1 MLTCA
6 YTRPAIA
13 IGDRAARLVADLYRL
28 DNCFDLTDRWVFPTI
43 ACMSPVKRGETLP
56 IHNRIRVL
64 RAERGMS
71 RADLAALIEVNPQTV
86 GALERGDHYPSLDL
100 AFRICDV
107 FDLPV
112 EAVFSRTEFAP
123 LSGQVYRRDMGGD

>member
-1 MLTCA
+1 M
-6 YTRPAIA
+6 
-13 IGDRAARLVADLYRL
+13 G
-28 DNCFDLTDRWVFPTI
+28 
-43 ACMSPVKRGETLP
+43 
-56 IHNRIRVL
+56 
-64 RAERGMS
+64 

-123 LSGQVYRRDMGGD
+123 LSAQVYRRTGGHDG